1 MLLEVL
7 RLQELPVVKRA
18 ALTGLPRTVVETG
31 KCGRGREGF
40 AKDQG

>member
-1 MLLEVL
+1 MA
-7 RLQELPVVKRA
+7 KRA

-40 AKDQG
+40 AKGQG